1 MNNTNNFE
9 NNTDLLQRLIDAE
22 VALKVKENLEGLTPV
37 ENTDKSE
44 LFEAL
49 ARAQANFDQ
58 VKKSGKANIPTKS
71 GTNYSYNFAKLSDV
85 LGATVPALNAEGIYF
100 SQHPNYSLNG
110 NGAMVTIVST
120 LSHSSGSSI
129 SHESIPLFYNMND
142 AKQAG
147 SVMTYLRRYSACQLL
162 GIEGDDD
169 DDAHV
174 ATMNNSYNNYKSK
187 PPVAKQQ
194 APRQTPQAPRQQPAQ
209 AQANPVA
216 STPKTVDQQP
226 KPEPSKSVEPVAEQT
241 AEKPV
246 ETKPVEQVETQT
258 PTVQSTHQTC
268 PPSPEGQVQAEESV
282 TESKETETVTI
293 PQAPKRD
300 MSAVFQSGLES
311 AKHFGATEEQLA
323 EWQAMTHEEA
333 IREMSTFVRDKASG
347 K

>member
-1 MNNTNNFE
+1 MNNTNTNFE
-9 NNTDLLQRLIDAE
+9 NTDLLQRLIDAE
-22 VALKVKENLEGLTPV
+22 VALQVKNKLEDINKPID
-37 ENTDKSE
+37 NSE

-71 GTNYSYNFAKLSDV
+71 GGNYSYNFAKLSDV
-85 LGATVPALNAEGIYF
+85 LAATVPALNAEGIFF
-100 SQHPNYSLNG
+100 SQKPNYSLSSN
-110 NGAMVTIVST
+110 APMVTIVST
-120 LSHSSGSSI
+120 LSHKSGASI
-129 SHESIPLFYNMND
+129 SYESIPLFYNMND

-147 SVMTYLRRYSACQLL
+147 SVMTYLRRYGACQLL

-174 ATMNNSYNNYKSK
+174 ATMNDSSNYNNYKSNQQTRQQ
-187 PPVAKQQ
+187 AKQQ
-194 APRQTPQAPRQQPAQ
+194 FATKQGTSK
-209 AQANPVA
+209 PVA
-216 STPKTVDQQP
+216 STQKTVEHQP

-258 PTVQSTHQTC
+258 STVQSTHQTY

-311 AKHFGATEEQLA
+311 AKLFGATDEQLA
-323 EWQAMTHEEA
+323 EWQAMEHKQA
-333 IREMSTFVRDKASG
+333 ISEMSAFVRDKASG

>member
-1 MNNTNNFE
+1 MTTNTNANANFE
-9 NNTDLLQRLIDAE
+9 QNNDLLQRLIDAE

-37 ENTDKSE
+37 DTDKSG

-49 ARAQANFDQ
+49 ARAQAKFDQ

-71 GTNYSYNFAKLSDV
+71 GANYSYNFAKLSDV
-85 LGATVPALNAEGIYF
+85 LSATVPALNSEGIYF

-120 LSHSSGSSI
+120 LSHSSGASI

-147 SVMTYLRRYSACQLL
+147 SVMTYLRRYGACQLL

-187 PPVAKQQ
+187 QPAAKQ
-194 APRQTPQAPRQQPAQ
+194 APRQPQQAPQAQTPRQPKQPE
-209 AQANPVA
+209 
-216 STPKTVDQQP
+216 P
-226 KPEPSKSVEPVAEQT
+226 KPVVEPVVEKTQT
-241 AEKPV
+241 V
-246 ETKPVEQVETQT
+246 ETNPVEQVETPQAT
-258 PTVQSTHQTC
+258 TEPTEQVGRTHT
-268 PPSPEGQVQAEESV
+268 
-282 TESKETETVTI
+282 TETKSSVVETMAI
-293 PQAPKRD
+293 PKAPKRD
-300 MSAVFQSGLES
+300 MSVVFQSGLDS
-311 AKHFGATEEQLA
+311 AKQFGATDEQLA
-323 EWQAMTHEEA
+323 EWQSMSHEEA
-333 IREMSTFVRDKASG
+333 IREMSSFVRDKASG

>member
-1 MNNTNNFE
+1 MTNTNTNATFE
-9 NNTDLLQRLIDAE
+9 NNNDLLQRLIDAE
-22 VALKVKENLEGLTPV
+22 VALKVKENIEGLTPV

-49 ARAQANFDQ
+49 ARAQGNFDQ

-71 GTNYSYNFAKLSDV
+71 GANYSYNFAKLSDV
-85 LGATVPALNAEGIYF
+85 LSATVPALNAEGIYF

-120 LSHSSGSSI
+120 LSHKSGASI

-147 SVMTYLRRYSACQLL
+147 SVMTYLRRYGACQLL

-187 PPVAKQQ
+187 QPAAKQ
-194 APRQTPQAPRQQPAQ
+194 APRQPQQAPQAQVPRQPQATQ
-209 AQANPVA
+209 AQAKPVQPTTPVA
-216 STPKTVDQQP
+216 EQP
-226 KPEPSKSVEPVAEQT
+226 KPEAKPVEPVQEQV
-241 AEKPV
+241 AEKTV
-246 ETKPVEQVETQT
+246 EPKPVEQVETPQATTTEPTEKAPVVQT
-258 PTVQSTHQTC
+258 M
-268 PPSPEGQVQAEESV
+268 E
-282 TESKETETVTI
+282 I
-293 PQAPKRD
+293 PKAPKRD
-300 MSAVFQSGLES
+300 MSAVFQSGLDS
-311 AKHFGATEEQLA
+311 AKQFGATDEQLA

>member
-1 MNNTNNFE
+1 MTTNTNTNANFE
-9 NNTDLLQRLIDAE
+9 QNNDLLQRLIDAE

-44 LFEAL
+44 LFGAL
-49 ARAQANFDQ
+49 ARAQANFEQ

-71 GTNYSYNFAKLSDV
+71 GTNYTYNFAKLSDV
-85 LGATVPALNAEGIYF
+85 LGATIPALNAEGIYF

-120 LSHSSGSSI
+120 LSHSSGAEI

-147 SVMTYLRRYSACQLL
+147 SVMTYLRRYGACQLL

-187 PPVAKQQ
+187 QPAAKQ
-194 APRQTPQAPRQQPAQ
+194 APRQPQQAPQAQVPRQPQATQ
-209 AQANPVA
+209 AQAKPV
-216 STPKTVDQQP
+216 QP
-226 KPEPSKSVEPVAEQT
+226 VQEQVAEKT
-241 AEKPV
+241 V
-246 ETKPVEQVETQT
+246 ETKPVEQVETPQATTTEPTEKAPVVQT
-258 PTVQSTHQTC
+258 M
-268 PPSPEGQVQAEESV
+268 E
-282 TESKETETVTI
+282 I
-293 PQAPKRD
+293 PKAPKRD
-300 MSAVFQSGLES
+300 MSVVFQSGLDS
-311 AKHFGATEEQLA
+311 AKQFGATDEQLA
-323 EWQAMTHEEA
+323 EWTAMSHEEA

>member
-1 MNNTNNFE
+1 MTNTNTNATFE
-9 NNTDLLQRLIDAE
+9 NNNDLLQRLIDAE

-49 ARAQANFDQ
+49 ARAQGNFEQ

-71 GTNYSYNFAKLSDV
+71 GANYTYNFAKLSDV
-85 LGATVPALNAEGIYF
+85 LGATIPALNAEGIYF

-120 LSHSSGSSI
+120 LSHKSGASI

-147 SVMTYLRRYSACQLL
+147 SVMTYLRRYGACQLL

-187 PPVAKQQ
+187 QPAAKQ
-194 APRQTPQAPRQQPAQ
+194 APRQPQQAPQ
-209 AQANPVA
+209 AQAKPV
-216 STPKTVDQQP
+216 QP
-226 KPEPSKSVEPVAEQT
+226 TTPVAEQPKQP
-241 AEKPV
+241 EPKPV
-246 ETKPVEQVETQT
+246 VEPVVEKTQTVETNPVEQVETPQAT
-258 PTVQSTHQTC
+258 TEPTEQVGRTHT
-268 PPSPEGQVQAEESV
+268 
-282 TESKETETVTI
+282 TETKSSVVETMAI
-293 PQAPKRD
+293 PKAPKRD
-300 MSAVFQSGLES
+300 MSVVFQSGLDS
-311 AKHFGATEEQLA
+311 AKQFGATDEQLA
-323 EWQAMTHEEA
+323 EWQSMSHEEA
-333 IREMSTFVRDKASG
+333 IREMSSFVRDKASG

>member
-1 MNNTNNFE
+1 MEELQMTNTNTNATFE
-9 NNTDLLQRLIDAE
+9 NNNDLLQRLIDAE
-22 VALKVKENLEGLTPV
+22 VALKTKENLEGLTPV

-44 LFEAL
+44 LFDAL
-49 ARAQANFDQ
+49 ARAQGNFEQ

-71 GTNYSYNFAKLSDV
+71 GANYTYNFAKLSDV
-85 LGATVPALNAEGIYF
+85 LGATIPALNAEGIYF

-120 LSHSSGSSI
+120 LSHKSGASI

-147 SVMTYLRRYSACQLL
+147 SVMTYLRRYGACQLL

-187 PPVAKQQ
+187 QPAAKQ
-194 APRQTPQAPRQQPAQ
+194 APRQPQQAPQAQVPRQPQATQ
-209 AQANPVA
+209 AQAKPV
-216 STPKTVDQQP
+216 QP
-226 KPEPSKSVEPVAEQT
+226 TTPVAEQPKQP
-241 AEKPV
+241 EPKPV
-246 ETKPVEQVETQT
+246 EPVQEQVAEKTVEPKPVEQVETPQATTTEPTEKAPVVQT
-258 PTVQSTHQTC
+258 M
-268 PPSPEGQVQAEESV
+268 E
-282 TESKETETVTI
+282 I
-293 PQAPKRD
+293 PKAPKRD
-300 MSAVFQSGLES
+300 MSAVFQSGLDS
-311 AKHFGATEEQLA
+311 AKQFGATDEQLA

>member
-1 MNNTNNFE
+1 MTNTNANFE
-9 NNTDLLQRLIDAE
+9 QNTDLLQRLIDAE
-22 VALKVKENLEGLTPV
+22 VALKVKENIEGLEPV
-37 ENTDKSE
+37 ENTDRSE

-71 GTNYSYNFAKLSDV
+71 GANYSYNFAKLSDV
-85 LGATVPALNAEGIYF
+85 LAATVPALNAEGIYF

-120 LSHSSGSSI
+120 LSHKSGAEL

-147 SVMTYLRRYSACQLL
+147 SVMTYLRRYGACQLL

-187 PPVAKQQ
+187 QPAAKQVPRQAQQ
-194 APRQTPQAPRQQPAQ
+194 APRQPQQ
-209 AQANPVA
+209 AQGQAKPVETTQPVA
-216 STPKTVDQQP
+216 EQP
-226 KPEPSKSVEPVAEQT
+226 KPETKSVVEPVVEKTQT
-241 AEKPV
+241 V
-246 ETKPVEQVETQT
+246 ETNPVEQVETPQATTEPTEQVGQT
-258 PTVQSTHQTC
+258 HT
-268 PPSPEGQVQAEESV
+268 
-282 TESKETETVTI
+282 TETKSSVVETMAI
-293 PQAPKRD
+293 PKAPKRD
-300 MSAVFQSGLES
+300 MSVVFQSGLDS
-311 AKHFGATEEQLA
+311 AKQFGATDEQLA
-323 EWQAMTHEEA
+323 EWQSMSHEEA
-333 IREMSTFVRDKASG
+333 IREMSSFVRDKASG

>member
-1 MNNTNNFE
+1 MTNTNTNFE
-9 NNTDLLQRLIDAE
+9 QNTDLLQRLIDAE
-22 VALKVKENLEGLTPV
+22 VALKVKENIEGLTPV

-71 GTNYSYNFAKLSDV
+71 GANYSYNFAKLSDV
-85 LGATVPALNAEGIYF
+85 LAATVPALNAEGIYF

-120 LSHSSGSSI
+120 LSHKSGAEI

-147 SVMTYLRRYSACQLL
+147 SVMTYLRRYGACQLL

-169 DDAHV
+169 DDAQV

-187 PPVAKQQ
+187 QPVAKQ
-194 APRQTPQAPRQQPAQ
+194 APRQPQQAPQAPRQPQQ
-209 AQANPVA
+209 AQAKSVEPTQPVA
-216 STPKTVDQQP
+216 EQP
-226 KPEPSKSVEPVAEQT
+226 KPETKSVVEPVQEQV

-246 ETKPVEQVETQT
+246 ETKPVEQVETPQAT
-258 PTVQSTHQTC
+258 TTEPTEKAPVI
-268 PPSPEGQVQAEESV
+268 
-282 TESKETETVTI
+282 ETMEI
-293 PQAPKRD
+293 PKAPKRD
-300 MSAVFQSGLES
+300 MSAVFQSGLDS
-311 AKHFGATEEQLA
+311 AKSYGATDEQLA

>member
-49 ARAQANFDQ
+49 ARAQANFGQ

-85 LGATVPALNAEGIYF
+85 LGATVPALNNEGIYF

-120 LSHSSGSSI
+120 LSHKSGASI

-147 SVMTYLRRYSACQLL
+147 SVMTYLRRYGACQLL

-187 PPVAKQQ
+187 QTDAKQQ
-194 APRQTPQAPRQQPAQ
+194 GQRQMPQAPRQPQQ
-209 AQANPVA
+209 AQAKPKTVA
-216 STPKTVDQQP
+216 STPKPVEQP
-226 KPEPSKSVEPVAEQT
+226 KPEPTEPSKSVEPVAEQS
-241 AEKPV
+241 AEKTV
-246 ETKPVEQVETQT
+246 EPKPVEQVATPQT
-258 PTVQSTHQTC
+258 TTEAT
-268 PPSPEGQVQAEESV
+268 EQAHV
-282 TESKETETVTI
+282 TESKVTETVTI
-293 PQAPKRD
+293 PHAPKRD

-311 AKHFGATEEQLA
+311 AKAFGATEEQLA
-323 EWQAMTHEEA
+323 EWTAMTHEEA

>member
-1 MNNTNNFE
+1 MNNTNANFE

-22 VALKVKENLEGLTPV
+22 VALKVKENLEGSTPV
-37 ENTDKSE
+37 ENTDESE

-71 GTNYSYNFAKLSDV
+71 GSNYSYNFAKLSDV
-85 LGATVPALNAEGIYF
+85 LAATIPALNAEGVYF

-120 LSHSSGSSI
+120 LSHKSGASI

-147 SVMTYLRRYSACQLL
+147 SVMTYLRRYGACQLL

-187 PPVAKQQ
+187 QTDAKQQ
-194 APRQTPQAPRQQPAQ
+194 GQRQMPQAPRQPQQ
-209 AQANPVA
+209 AQAKPKTVA
-216 STPKTVDQQP
+216 STPKPVEQP
-226 KPEPSKSVEPVAEQT
+226 KPEPTEPSKSVEPVAEQS
-241 AEKPV
+241 AEKTV
-246 ETKPVEQVETQT
+246 EPKPVEQVATPQT
-258 PTVQSTHQTC
+258 TTEAT
-268 PPSPEGQVQAEESV
+268 EQVPV
-282 TESKETETVTI
+282 TESKATETVTI

-311 AKHFGATEEQLA
+311 AKAFGATEEQLA
-323 EWQAMTHEEA
+323 EWTAMTHEEA

>member
-1 MNNTNNFE
+1 MNNTNTNFE
-9 NNTDLLQRLIDAE
+9 NTDLLQRLIDAE
-22 VALKVKENLEGLTPV
+22 VALQVKNKLEDINKPID
-37 ENTDKSE
+37 NSE

-71 GTNYSYNFAKLSDV
+71 GGNYSYNFAKLSDV
-85 LGATVPALNAEGIYF
+85 LAATVPALNAEGIFF
-100 SQHPNYSLNG
+100 SQKPNYSLSSN
-110 NGAMVTIVST
+110 APMVTIVST
-120 LSHSSGSSI
+120 LSHKSGASI
-129 SHESIPLFYNMND
+129 SYESIPLFYNMND

-147 SVMTYLRRYSACQLL
+147 SVMTYLRRYGACQIL

-174 ATMNNSYNNYKSK
+174 ATMNNSSNYNNYKSRQQA
-187 PPVAKQQ
+187 PVAKQK
-194 APRQTPQAPRQQPAQ
+194 QQFATKQ
-209 AQANPVA
+209 GTSKPVA
-216 STPKTVDQQP
+216 STPKSVEQQP
-226 KPEPSKSVEPVAEQT
+226 NPEQIKSVEPVTEQT

-268 PPSPEGQVQAEESV
+268 PSGEGGQVQAEESV

>member
-1 MNNTNNFE
+1 MTNTNTNATFE
-9 NNTDLLQRLIDAE
+9 NNNDLLQRLIDAE
-22 VALKVKENLEGLTPV
+22 VALKTKENLEGLTPV

-44 LFEAL
+44 LFDAL
-49 ARAQANFDQ
+49 ARAQGNFEQ

-71 GTNYSYNFAKLSDV
+71 GANYTYNFAKLSDV
-85 LGATVPALNAEGIYF
+85 LGATIPALNAEGIYF

-120 LSHSSGSSI
+120 LSHKSGASI

-147 SVMTYLRRYSACQLL
+147 SVMTYLRRYGACQLL

-187 PPVAKQQ
+187 QPATKQ
-194 APRQTPQAPRQQPAQ
+194 APRQPQQAPQAQVPRQQQATQ
-209 AQANPVA
+209 AQAKPV
-216 STPKTVDQQP
+216 QP
-226 KPEPSKSVEPVAEQT
+226 TTPVAEQPKQPEPKPVEPVQEV
-241 AEKPV
+241 AEKTV
-246 ETKPVEQVETQT
+246 ETKPVEQVETPQATTTEPTEKAPVVQT
-258 PTVQSTHQTC
+258 M
-268 PPSPEGQVQAEESV
+268 E
-282 TESKETETVTI
+282 I
-293 PQAPKRD
+293 PKAPKRD
-300 MSAVFQSGLES
+300 MSAVFQSGLDS
-311 AKHFGATEEQLA
+311 AKQFGATDEQLA
-323 EWQAMTHEEA
+323 EWTAMSHEEA

>member
-1 MNNTNNFE
+1 MNNTNTNFE
-9 NNTDLLQRLIDAE
+9 NNTDLFQRLIDAE
-22 VALKVKENLEGLTPV
+22 VALQVKNKLEDINKPID
-37 ENTDKSE
+37 NSE

-71 GTNYSYNFAKLSDV
+71 GGNYSYNFAKLSDV
-85 LGATVPALNAEGIYF
+85 LAATVPALNAEGIFF
-100 SQHPNYSLNG
+100 SQKPNYSLSSN
-110 NGAMVTIVST
+110 APTLTIVST
-120 LSHSSGSSI
+120 LSHKSGASI
-129 SHESIPLFYNMND
+129 SYESIPLFYNMND

-147 SVMTYLRRYSACQLL
+147 SIMTYLRRYGACQIL

-174 ATMNNSYNNYKSK
+174 ATMNNSSNYNNYKSNQQTRQQ
-187 PPVAKQQ
+187 AKQQ
-194 APRQTPQAPRQQPAQ
+194 SATKQGTSK
-209 AQANPVA
+209 PVA
-216 STPKTVDQQP
+216 STQKPVEHQP

-258 PTVQSTHQTC
+258 STVQSTHQTC

>member
-1 MNNTNNFE
+1 MNNTNANFE

-22 VALKVKENLEGLTPV
+22 VALKVKENLECSTPV

-71 GTNYSYNFAKLSDV
+71 GSNYSYNFAKLSDV
-85 LGATVPALNAEGIYF
+85 LAATIPALNAEGVYF

-120 LSHSSGSSI
+120 LSHKSGASI

-147 SVMTYLRRYSACQLL
+147 SVMTYLRRYGACQLL

-169 DDAHV
+169 NDAHV

-187 PPVAKQQ
+187 QTDAKQQ
-194 APRQTPQAPRQQPAQ
+194 GQRQMPQAPRQPQ
-209 AQANPVA
+209 AQAKPKPVA
-216 STPKTVDQQP
+216 STPKPVEQP
-226 KPEPSKSVEPVAEQT
+226 KPEPTEPSKSVEPVAEQI
-241 AEKPV
+241 AEKTV
-246 ETKPVEQVETQT
+246 EPKPVEQVATPQT
-258 PTVQSTHQTC
+258 TTEAT
-268 PPSPEGQVQAEESV
+268 EQAPV
-282 TESKETETVTI
+282 TESKATETVTI

-311 AKHFGATEEQLA
+311 AKAFGATEEQLA
-323 EWQAMTHEEA
+323 EWTAMTHEEA

>member
-1 MNNTNNFE
+1 MNNTNTNFE
-9 NNTDLLQRLIDAE
+9 NTDLLQRLIDAE
-22 VALKVKENLEGLTPV
+22 VALQVKNKLEDINKPID
-37 ENTDKSE
+37 NSE

-71 GTNYSYNFAKLSDV
+71 GGNYSYNFAKLSDV
-85 LGATVPALNAEGIYF
+85 LAATVPALNAEGIFF
-100 SQHPNYSLNG
+100 SQKPNYSLSSN
-110 NGAMVTIVST
+110 APMVTIVST
-120 LSHSSGSSI
+120 LSHKSGASI
-129 SHESIPLFYNMND
+129 SYESIPLFYNMND

-147 SVMTYLRRYSACQLL
+147 SVMTYLRRYGACQLL

-174 ATMNNSYNNYKSK
+174 ATMNNSSNYNSYKSNQQTR
-187 PPVAKQQ
+187 QQ
-194 APRQTPQAPRQQPAQ
+194 APAAKQKQQFATKQ
-209 AQANPVA
+209 GTSKPVA
-216 STPKTVDQQP
+216 STQKTVEHQP

-268 PPSPEGQVQAEESV
+268 PSGEGGQVQAEESV

-333 IREMSTFVRDKASG
+333 IRETSTFVRDKASG

>member
-1 MNNTNNFE
+1 MNNTNTNFE
-9 NNTDLLQRLIDAE
+9 NTDLLQRLIDAE
-22 VALKVKENLEGLTPV
+22 VALQVKNKLEDINKPID
-37 ENTDKSE
+37 NSE

-71 GTNYSYNFAKLSDV
+71 GGNYSYNFAKLSDV
-85 LGATVPALNAEGIYF
+85 LAATVPALNAEGIFF
-100 SQHPNYSLNG
+100 SQKPNYSLSSN
-110 NGAMVTIVST
+110 APMVTIVST
-120 LSHSSGSSI
+120 LSHKSGASI
-129 SHESIPLFYNMND
+129 SYESIPLFYNMND

-147 SVMTYLRRYSACQLL
+147 SVMTYLRRYGACQLL

-174 ATMNNSYNNYKSK
+174 ATMNNSSNYKSNQQTR
-187 PPVAKQQ
+187 QQ
-194 APRQTPQAPRQQPAQ
+194 APAAKQHSAIKQGTSK
-209 AQANPVA
+209 PVA
-216 STPKTVDQQP
+216 STPKSVEQQP
-226 KPEPSKSVEPVAEQT
+226 KPEPIKSVEPVAEQT

-246 ETKPVEQVETQT
+246 EQVATQT

-268 PPSPEGQVQAEESV
+268 PPSPEGQVQAEESA

-293 PQAPKRD
+293 PQAPNRD
-300 MSAVFQSGLES
+300 MSVVFQSGLES

-333 IREMSTFVRDKASG
+333 IREMSIFVRDKASG

>member
-1 MNNTNNFE
+1 MTNTNTNATFE
-9 NNTDLLQRLIDAE
+9 NNNDLLQRLIDAE

-49 ARAQANFDQ
+49 ARAQGNFEQ

-71 GTNYSYNFAKLSDV
+71 GANYTYNFAKLSDV
-85 LGATVPALNAEGIYF
+85 LGATIPALNAEGIYF

-110 NGAMVTIVST
+110 NGAMVTIVSM
-120 LSHSSGSSI
+120 LSHSSGASI

-147 SVMTYLRRYSACQLL
+147 SVMTYLRRYGACQLL

-187 PPVAKQQ
+187 QPATKQ
-194 APRQTPQAPRQQPAQ
+194 APRQPQQAPQAQVPRQQQATQ
-209 AQANPVA
+209 AQAKPV
-216 STPKTVDQQP
+216 QP
-226 KPEPSKSVEPVAEQT
+226 TTPVAEQPKQPEPKPVEPVQEV
-241 AEKPV
+241 AEKTV
-246 ETKPVEQVETQT
+246 ETKPVEQVETPQATTTEPTEKAPVVQT
-258 PTVQSTHQTC
+258 M
-268 PPSPEGQVQAEESV
+268 E
-282 TESKETETVTI
+282 I
-293 PQAPKRD
+293 PKAPKRD

-311 AKHFGATEEQLA
+311 AKQFGATDEQLA
-323 EWQAMTHEEA
+323 EWTAMTHEEA

>member
-1 MNNTNNFE
+1 MEELQMTTNTNEFFE
-9 NNTDLLQRLIDAE
+9 QNTSLLQRLIDAE
-22 VALKVKENLEGLTPV
+22 VALKTKENLEGLAPV

-49 ARAQANFDQ
+49 ARAQGNFDQ

-71 GTNYSYNFAKLSDV
+71 GTYSYNFAKLSDV
-85 LGATVPALNAEGIYF
+85 LSATVPALNAEGIYF
-100 SQHPNYSLNG
+100 SQHPNYSLSS

-120 LSHSSGSSI
+120 LSHKSGASI

-147 SVMTYLRRYSACQLL
+147 SVMTYLRRYGACQLL

-187 PPVAKQQ
+187 QPAAKQ
-194 APRQTPQAPRQQPAQ
+194 APRQPQQAPQAQVPRQPQATQ
-209 AQANPVA
+209 AQAKPV
-216 STPKTVDQQP
+216 QP
-226 KPEPSKSVEPVAEQT
+226 TTPVAEQPKQP
-241 AEKPV
+241 EPKPV
-246 ETKPVEQVETQT
+246 EPVQEQVAEETVEPKPVEQVETPQATTTEPTEKAPVVQT
-258 PTVQSTHQTC
+258 M
-268 PPSPEGQVQAEESV
+268 E
-282 TESKETETVTI
+282 I
-293 PQAPKRD
+293 PKAPKRD
-300 MSAVFQSGLES
+300 MSVVFQSGLDS
-311 AKHFGATEEQLA
+311 AKQFGATDEQLA

>member
-1 MNNTNNFE
+1 MNNTNTNFE
-9 NNTDLLQRLIDAE
+9 NTDLLQRLINAE
-22 VALKVKENLEGLTPV
+22 VALQVQNELNDINKPIN
-37 ENTDKSE
+37 NSE

-71 GTNYSYNFAKLSDV
+71 GGNYSYNFAKLSDV
-85 LGATVPALNAEGIYF
+85 LAATVPALNAEGIFF
-100 SQHPNYSLNG
+100 SQKPNYSLSSN
-110 NGAMVTIVST
+110 APTLTIVST
-120 LSHSSGSSI
+120 LSHKSGASI
-129 SHESIPLFYNMND
+129 SYESIPLFYNMND

-147 SVMTYLRRYSACQLL
+147 SVMTYLRRYGACQIL

-174 ATMNNSYNNYKSK
+174 ATMNNSSNYNNYKSNQQTRQQ
-187 PPVAKQQ
+187 AKQQ
-194 APRQTPQAPRQQPAQ
+194 SATKQGTSK
-209 AQANPVA
+209 PVA
-216 STPKTVDQQP
+216 STQKPVEHQP

-246 ETKPVEQVETQT
+246 ETKPVEQVGTPQT
-258 PTVQSTHQTC
+258 TTEAT
-268 PPSPEGQVQAEESV
+268 EQAPV

-293 PQAPKRD
+293 PPAPKRD
-300 MSAVFQSGLES
+300 MSTVFQSGLES
-311 AKHFGATEEQLA
+311 AKNYGATEEQLA
-323 EWQAMTHEEA
+323 EWQVMTHEEA

>member
-1 MNNTNNFE
+1 MEELQMTNTNTNATFE
-9 NNTDLLQRLIDAE
+9 NNNDLLQRLIDAE
-22 VALKVKENLEGLTPV
+22 VALKTKENLEGLTPV

-49 ARAQANFDQ
+49 ARAQGNFDQ

-71 GTNYSYNFAKLSDV
+71 GANYSYNFAKLSDV
-85 LGATVPALNAEGIYF
+85 LSATVPALNAEGIYF

-120 LSHSSGSSI
+120 LSHKSGASI

-147 SVMTYLRRYSACQLL
+147 SVMTYLRRYGACQLL

-187 PPVAKQQ
+187 QPATKQ
-194 APRQTPQAPRQQPAQ
+194 APRQPQQAPQAQVPRQPQ
-209 AQANPVA
+209 AQAKPV
-216 STPKTVDQQP
+216 QP
-226 KPEPSKSVEPVAEQT
+226 TTPVAEQPKQPEPKPVEPVQEQV
-241 AEKPV
+241 AEKTV
-246 ETKPVEQVETQT
+246 ETKPVEQVETPQATTTEPTEKAPVVQT
-258 PTVQSTHQTC
+258 M
-268 PPSPEGQVQAEESV
+268 E
-282 TESKETETVTI
+282 I
-293 PQAPKRD
+293 PKAPKRD

-311 AKHFGATEEQLA
+311 AKQFGATDEQLA
-323 EWQAMTHEEA
+323 EWTAMTHEEA

>member
-1 MNNTNNFE
+1 MTNTNTNATFE
-9 NNTDLLQRLIDAE
+9 NNNDLLQRLIDAE
-22 VALKVKENLEGLTPV
+22 VALKTKENLEGLTPV

-44 LFEAL
+44 LFDAL
-49 ARAQANFDQ
+49 ARAQGNFEQ

-71 GTNYSYNFAKLSDV
+71 GANYTYNFAKLSDV

-120 LSHSSGSSI
+120 LSHKSGASI

-147 SVMTYLRRYSACQLL
+147 SVMTYLRRYGACQLL

-187 PPVAKQQ
+187 QPAAKQ
-194 APRQTPQAPRQQPAQ
+194 APRQPQQAPQAQVPRQPQATQ
-209 AQANPVA
+209 AQAKPV
-216 STPKTVDQQP
+216 QP
-226 KPEPSKSVEPVAEQT
+226 TTPVAEQPKQP
-241 AEKPV
+241 EPKPV
-246 ETKPVEQVETQT
+246 EPVQEQVAEKTVEPKPVEQVETPQATTTEPTEKAPVVQT
-258 PTVQSTHQTC
+258 M
-268 PPSPEGQVQAEESV
+268 E
-282 TESKETETVTI
+282 I
-293 PQAPKRD
+293 PKAPKRD
-300 MSAVFQSGLES
+300 MSVVFQSGLDS
-311 AKHFGATEEQLA
+311 AKQFGATDEQLA

>member
-1 MNNTNNFE
+1 MNNTNANFE
-9 NNTDLLQRLIDAE
+9 NNNDLLQRLIDAE
-22 VALKVKENLEGLTPV
+22 VALKVKENLEGSTPV

-71 GTNYSYNFAKLSDV
+71 GGNYSYNFAKLSDV
-85 LGATVPALNAEGIYF
+85 LAATVPALNNEGIYF
-100 SQHPNYSLNG
+100 SQHPQYSLNG
-110 NGAMVTIVST
+110 SGAMVTIVST
-120 LSHSSGSSI
+120 LSHKSGASI

-147 SVMTYLRRYSACQLL
+147 SVMTYLRRYGACQLL

-187 PPVAKQQ
+187 QTDAKQQ
-194 APRQTPQAPRQQPAQ
+194 GQRQMPQAPRQPQQ
-209 AQANPVA
+209 AQAKPKTVA
-216 STPKTVDQQP
+216 STPKPVEQP
-226 KPEPSKSVEPVAEQT
+226 KPEPTEPSKSVEPVAEQS
-241 AEKPV
+241 AEKTV
-246 ETKPVEQVETQT
+246 EPKPVEQVATPQT
-258 PTVQSTHQTC
+258 TTEAT
-268 PPSPEGQVQAEESV
+268 EQAHV
-282 TESKETETVTI
+282 TESKVTETVTI
-293 PQAPKRD
+293 PHAPKRD

-311 AKHFGATEEQLA
+311 AKAFGATEEQLA
-323 EWQAMTHEEA
+323 EWTAMTHEEA

>member
-1 MNNTNNFE
+1 MNNTNANFE

-49 ARAQANFDQ
+49 ARAQANFGQ
-58 VKKSGKANIPTKS
+58 VKKSGKANIPTKT
-71 GTNYSYNFAKLSDV
+71 GGNYSYNFAKLSDV
-85 LGATVPALNAEGIYF
+85 LAATVPALNNEGIYF
-100 SQHPNYSLNG
+100 SQHPQYSLNG
-110 NGAMVTIVST
+110 SGAMVTIVST
-120 LSHSSGSSI
+120 LSHKSGASI

-147 SVMTYLRRYSACQLL
+147 SVMTYLRRYGACQLL

-187 PPVAKQQ
+187 QPDAKQQ
-194 APRQTPQAPRQQPAQ
+194 VPRQAQQ
-209 AQANPVA
+209 AQAKPVA
-216 STPKTVDQQP
+216 STQKPVDQQP
-226 KPEPSKSVEPVAEQT
+226 KPEVSKSVVEPVAEQT

-246 ETKPVEQVETQT
+246 ETKPVEQVATQ
-258 PTVQSTHQTC
+258 QTTT
-268 PPSPEGQVQAEESV
+268 EATEQASV

-311 AKHFGATEEQLA
+311 AKHFGATDEQLA
-323 EWQAMTHEEA
+323 EWQAMEHKQA
-333 IREMSTFVRDKASG
+333 ISEMSAFVRDKASG

>member
-1 MNNTNNFE
+1 MTNTTNQIFE
-9 NNTDLLQRLIDAE
+9 QNTDLLQRLIDAE
-22 VALKVKENLEGLTPV
+22 VALKVKENMEGLTPV

-49 ARAQANFDQ
+49 ARAQANFGQ

-71 GTNYSYNFAKLSDV
+71 GANYTYNFAKLSDV
-85 LGATVPALNAEGIYF
+85 LGATIPALNNEGIYF
-100 SQHPNYSLNG
+100 SQHPNYSLSS

-120 LSHSSGSSI
+120 LSHKSGASI

-147 SVMTYLRRYSACQLL
+147 SVMTYLRRYGACQLL

-187 PPVAKQQ
+187 QPVAKQPARQPQQ
-194 APRQTPQAPRQQPAQ
+194 APQAPRQPQQ
-209 AQANPVA
+209 AQTQAKPV
-216 STPKTVDQQP
+216 QP
-226 KPEPSKSVEPVAEQT
+226 TTPVAEQPQP
-241 AEKPV
+241 EPKPV
-246 ETKPVEQVETQT
+246 EPVQEQVAPVEQVETPQATTEPTEKAPVVQT
-258 PTVQSTHQTC
+258 M
-268 PPSPEGQVQAEESV
+268 E
-282 TESKETETVTI
+282 I
-293 PQAPKRD
+293 PKAPKRD

-311 AKHFGATEEQLA
+311 AKQFGATDEQLA

>member
-1 MNNTNNFE
+1 MEELQMTNTNTNATFE
-9 NNTDLLQRLIDAE
+9 NNNDLLQRLIDAE
-22 VALKVKENLEGLTPV
+22 VALKTKENLEGLTPV

-44 LFEAL
+44 LFDAL
-49 ARAQANFDQ
+49 ARAQANFEQ

-71 GTNYSYNFAKLSDV
+71 GANYTYNFAKLSDV
-85 LGATVPALNAEGIYF
+85 LGATIPALNAEGIYF

-120 LSHSSGSSI
+120 LSHKSGASI

-147 SVMTYLRRYSACQLL
+147 SVMTYLRRYGACQLL

-187 PPVAKQQ
+187 QPAAKQAPQ
-194 APRQTPQAPRQQPAQ
+194 AQVPRQPQATQ
-209 AQANPVA
+209 AQAKPV
-216 STPKTVDQQP
+216 QP
-226 KPEPSKSVEPVAEQT
+226 TTPVAEQPKQPEPKPVEPVQEV
-241 AEKPV
+241 AEKTV
-246 ETKPVEQVETQT
+246 ETKPVEQVETPQATTTEPTEKAPVVQT
-258 PTVQSTHQTC
+258 M
-268 PPSPEGQVQAEESV
+268 E
-282 TESKETETVTI
+282 I
-293 PQAPKRD
+293 PKAPKRD

-311 AKHFGATEEQLA
+311 AKQFGATDEQLA